1 MKLKLT
7 LKLLLAAL
15 TRIKFRY
22 AVIMIWYDHFPFF
35 MLFIFTVGKE
45 SGNNEAASAIP
56 STYTLEITNIL
67 SVGYQLNLMLTSWA
81 VMVFHFVS

>member
-1 MKLKLT
+1 
-7 LKLLLAAL
+7 
-15 TRIKFRY
+15 
-22 AVIMIWYDHFPFF
+22 

-45 SGNNEAASAIP
+45 SGNNEAASAIS

-81 VMVFHFVS
+81 VMVFHFV